1 MWFSIALICSAVG
14 SMINSFQISRHNERI
29 KHLEVRIKALEGL
42 SSDDTSL
49 TQSTKALQP
58 ESPWGSFLDGLRE
71 IGDYFQRPRSR
82 EATPPTRLHPRHTSG
97 HSASPLQSK
106 EATRQVPIPQP
117 DSATS
122 VAQLFVA
129 IRAKEDRQAAGQWTD
144 PQVERAVQAAT
155 EALVDRKL
163 NETEIVQRVDA
174 ALKALEYHAAG
185 WDNVQKR

>member
-29 KHLEVRIKALEGL
+29 KHLEARIKALEGL
-42 SSDDTSL
+42 SSDDTSP

-58 ESPWGSFLDGLRE
+58 ENPWDSFLDGLRQ
-71 IGDYFQRPRSR
+71 IGDYLQRLKSIR
-82 EATPPTRLHPRHTSG
+82 AKPPARLHPHHASG

-106 EATRQVPIPQP
+106 ETSRQVPTPQP

-129 IRAKEDRQAAGQWTD
+129 IRAKEGRQAAGQWT
-144 PQVERAVQAAT
+144 VERAVQAAT
-155 EALVDRKL
+155 EALADRKL
-163 NETEIVQRVDA
+163 NETEIIQCVDV

-185 WDNVQKR
+185 WDNVQKQ

>member
-14 SMINSFQISRHNERI
+14 SMINSFQISQHNQRI
-29 KHLEVRIKALEGL
+29 KHLEARIKAIEGL

-58 ESPWGSFLDGLRE
+58 ESPWDSFLDGLRE
-71 IGDYFQRPRSR
+71 IGDYLRRPKSTG
-82 EATPPTRLHPRHTSG
+82 AKPPARLHPRHGSG

-106 EATRQVPIPQP
+106 ETSRQVPTPQP

-122 VAQLFVA
+122 IAQLFVA
-129 IRAKEDRQAAGQWTD
+129 IRAKEGRQAAGQWTD

-174 ALKALEYHAAG
+174 ALKALEYDAAG
-185 WDNVQKR
+185 WDNVQKQ

>member
-14 SMINSFQISRHNERI
+14 SLINSFQISLHSERI
-29 KHLEVRIKALEGL
+29 KRLEARIKALERL
-42 SSDDTSL
+42 SSDNTSL
-49 TQSTKALQP
+49 TQSTEPLQP
-58 ESPWGSFLDGLRE
+58 ENPWDSFLDGLRE
-71 IGDYFQRPRSR
+71 IGDRLQRPRSR
-82 EATPPTRLHPRHTSG
+82 GAAPPTRPHPRHESG
-97 HSASPLQSK
+97 DSALPLQPK
-106 EATRQVPIPQP
+106 ETTRQVPTLQS
-117 DSATS
+117 DSATNI
-122 VAQLFVA
+122 AQLFVA
-129 IRAKEDRQAAGQWTD
+129 IRAKEGRQAAGQWTD